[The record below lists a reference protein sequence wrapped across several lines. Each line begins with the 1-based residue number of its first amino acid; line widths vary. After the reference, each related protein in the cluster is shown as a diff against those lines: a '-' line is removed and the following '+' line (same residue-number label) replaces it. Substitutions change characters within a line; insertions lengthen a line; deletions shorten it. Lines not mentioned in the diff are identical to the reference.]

1 MTDTG
6 TVEVTP
12 KSAEFEWLSFDGF
25 DGPEEVE
32 RGATLSLAR
41 LTQMFD
47 IDVPAAELR
56 DLRPTPTLRPE
67 NGVSA
72 VVQMRNKT

>member
-1 MTDTG
+1 M
-6 TVEVTP
+6 
-12 KSAEFEWLSFDGF
+12 S
-25 DGPEEVE
+25 EEVG

-41 LTQMFD
+41 LTQTFD
-47 IDVPAAELR
+47 IDVPEAELR

-72 VVQMRNKT
+72 VVQMRNET